1 MSDWNDPMD
10 ETTVLVTAADVTL
23 EPIGARALLVD
34 RDALLVPDPPPLLL
48 RPPGP
53 LVAVIAPLPAGS
65 GPVERI
71 AVSEV
76 EHLGSGE
83 PAPGVTASVVRLAG
97 RSRYMVRAEP
107 STQRRL
113 AEALLAE
120 DGDLW
125 AAMRTLGY
133 DSPVPRRPRRAG
145 LTEAGAGVGEE
156 VAGEEG
162 PDAANGLDPLD
173 RLDAFAAGPC
183 RVIRTCFP
191 HPPRPPQ
198 GDDPHRDNPQ
208 PPHGDG
214 SDHDDPHPHPHPP
227 TGP

>member
-34 RDALLVPDPPPLLL
+34 RDALLVPDTPPLLV
-48 RPPGP
+48 RPPGA
-53 LVAVIAPLPAGS
+53 LVAVIAPVPAGS

-71 AVSEV
+71 DVSDV

-83 PAPGVTASVVRLAG
+83 AAPGMTASVVRLAG
-97 RSRYMVRAEP
+97 RSRYVVRAEP
-107 STQRRL
+107 ATQRRL
-113 AEALLAE
+113 TEALLAE

-133 DSPVPRRPRRAG
+133 DAPVPVRPRQAAPA
-145 LTEAGAGVGEE
+145 EVSEE
-156 VAGEEG
+156 E
-162 PDAANGLDPLD
+162 
-173 RLDAFAAGPC
+173 LDAFAAGPC

-191 HPPRPPQ
+191 HPPRPP
-198 GDDPHRDNPQ
+198 H
-208 PPHGDG
+208 PPRQDG
-214 SDHDDPHPHPHPP
+214 PHPP